1 MYRNLFRTRE
11 AEPLRSRRNLA
22 PRISRGLAS
31 ELPRSFN
38 TEWTV
43 PWTFRRHG
51 ISTDFPRPRFVHG
64 YKLSVATL
72 IPRSFHFHSSSAP
85 MIFQR
90 TQSFH
95 EQSIVMD
102 YPLPR
107 SSHGHDF
114 AASPSSPTT
123 RDAISKTVPFIRGDP
138 QSNLSQPFPTNVH
151 I

>member
-31 ELPRSFN
+31 QLPHLFQTGQR
-38 TEWTV
+38 V
-43 PWTFRRHG
+43 PGIFHRLR
-51 ISTDFPRPRFVHG
+51 ISTFFPRPRFNHG
-64 YKLSVATL
+64 HKLSVSTL
-72 IPRSFHFHSSSAP
+72 SPRSFHFHSYSTP
-85 MIFQR
+85 MIFPR

-102 YPLPR
+102 YPWPR
-107 SSHGHDF
+107 SSHGHGF
-114 AASPSSPTT
+114 TASPSWPTP
-123 RDAISKTVPFIRGDP
+123 RHAISKTVPFIRGDP